1 MASNHEIFYAICSL
15 FNEGEVVVSK
25 DIVCKVIDAA
35 RHTFPEFVICTGR
48 YDSDKKTHVLYV
60 DNFKDAK

>member
-1 MASNHEIFYAICSL
+1 MAQHEIFYAICAL

-35 RHTFPEFVICTGR
+35 RHTLPEFVISVGR
-48 YDSDKKTHVLYV
+48 YDSGTKTHVLYV
-60 DNFKDAK
+60 DNYKEAK

>member
-1 MASNHEIFYAICSL
+1 MAQHEIFYAICSL

-35 RHTFPEFVICTGR
+35 RHTLPEFVISVGR
-48 YDSDKKTHVLYV
+48 YDSDTKTHVLYV
-60 DNFKDAK
+60 ENFKEAK

>member
-1 MASNHEIFYAICSL
+1 MAQYEIFYAICAL

-35 RHTFPEFVICTGR
+35 RHTLPEFVISVGR
-48 YDSDKKTHVLYV
+48 YDSDTKTHVLYV
-60 DNFKDAK
+60 ENFKEAK

>member
-1 MASNHEIFYAICSL
+1 MANNHEIFYAICSL

-35 RHTFPEFVICTGR
+35 RHTLPEFVISVGR
-48 YDSDKKTHVLYV
+48 YDSDTKTHVLYV
-60 DNFKDAK
+60 ENFKEAK